1 MKRAIF
7 LVCAGL
13 FGLTISMPV
22 FAGTREQKQTEQVD
36 RNFPFQPGGQLTLKN
51 FSGTVRITGS
61 NRANVVIHAV
71 RRATRERLDHIHLD
85 IRATDSEIAIE
96 ANKRDDSWREH
107 NDNVVETDFEIEVPQ
122 RTTLDVHGFS
132 SEIHVE
138 SVEGRQKLYSFSG
151 TIRVEN
157 ASGPLNVETFSGE
170 IEAELERE
178 SNSPEVQMKTFSG
191 DIDVKLG
198 ASSRGESSSTASADR
213 STRACRCPTAAA
225 VAGTFRARSAAAARM
240 TPVQDLQ
247 RRRASALIARA
258 RTPEPLGPLPDT
270 EPSVLGLLFGM
281 RDRRWIALLILFW
294 AAVTAACSRSAP
306 RFSLDNARAH
316 VEMLAGTIGSRPIGT
331 SRKRARPPLYRR
343 PAAALRFR
351 RARAGNRRTAG
362 GDRTHRAR
370 LEHHRHPFGN
380 RARRDRPDVA
390 LRLRRRRAWRGR
402 RWAGVAVT
410 LETARVLRRAKRS
423 TSHADGP
430 RHRRRRSRPD
440 GRRRADRGS

>member
-13 FGLTISMPV
+13 FGLTVSMPA

-51 FSGTVRITGS
+51 FSGTIHITGS

-151 TIRVEN
+151 TDPCRGRFRTAERRDLQRRDQGRARTRVEQPRGRDEDVQRRHRRETRLDSS
-157 ASGPLNVETFSGE
+157 SGTDRLQQLQRIARLKLADDLS
-170 IEAELERE
+170 RRQ
-178 SNSPEVQMKTFSG
+178 SPAHPGRARRRRGTNLLQFKTFSG
-191 DIDVKLG
+191 DVAHSIAQRL
-198 ASSRGESSSTASADR
+198 ASDTGPSGDWVTLRH
-213 STRACRCPTAAA
+213 
-225 VAGTFRARSAAAARM
+225 ARSPMGSPA
-240 TPVQDLQ
+240 
-247 RRRASALIARA
+247 IAVWPRF
-258 RTPEPLGPLPDT
+258 
-270 EPSVLGLLFGM
+270 S
-281 RDRRWIALLILFW
+281 
-294 AAVTAACSRSAP
+294 AACSRSAP

-331 SRKRARPPLYRR
+331 PENARARQYIVDQLRLYGFDVRVQETD
-343 PAAALRFR
+343 AR
-351 RARAGNRRTAG
+351 RA

-370 LEHHRHPFGN
+370 LEHHRRPFGN
-380 RARRDRPDVA
+380 RARRDRPDLA
-390 LRLRRRRAWRGR
+390 RRLRRRRARRGR
-402 RWAGVAVT
+402 RWIWGGGDAGSR
-410 LETARVLRRAKRS
+410 ARAGGAKRS

-430 RHRRRRSRPD
+430 RHRWRRGRPD
-440 GRRRADRGS
+440 GSGRADRGS